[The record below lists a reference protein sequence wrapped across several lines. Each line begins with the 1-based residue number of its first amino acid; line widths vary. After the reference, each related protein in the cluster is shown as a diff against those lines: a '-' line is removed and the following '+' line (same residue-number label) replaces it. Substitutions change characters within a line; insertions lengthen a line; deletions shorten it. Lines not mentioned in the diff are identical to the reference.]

1 VKRIALAIGVLFMT
15 NTLNATESSI
25 KVDGKFQNQEI
36 SYDTKLSQLWDMTKM
51 YAKAK
56 RKEPAPTKEVPLLSV
71 SREQLDSI
79 NTDSVFRLGHSTML
93 MKVDGKTIMAD
104 PVMSERA
111 SPVQWAGPKRF
122 HPNPIDIDALP
133 VIDVV
138 IISHDHYDHLDRPA
152 LNKLDSKVTQYIVP
166 LGVGQRMINWGVDA
180 DKVTELDWWQ
190 EHQVDGINFAAT
202 PTQHFSGRGLFD
214 KDSTLWAGWVIQG
227 QNSNLYFS
235 GDSGYFGGFKA
246 VGEKYGPFDITMI
259 ETGAYNDM
267 WKEIHMLPE
276 ESVQAHIDLKGKAMI
291 PIHNGTFDL
300 ALHDWYEPFERAQ
313 SAAIQHDVQLLT
325 PKFGE
330 QVEIQSPGI
339 YSAWW
344 REVSETEDLKLTAAS
359 AQ

>member
-1 VKRIALAIGVLFMT
+1 
-15 NTLNATESSI
+15 
-25 KVDGKFQNQEI
+25 
-36 SYDTKLSQLWDMTKM
+36 
-51 YAKAK
+51 
-56 RKEPAPTKEVPLLSV
+56 
-71 SREQLDSI
+71 
-79 NTDSVFRLGHSTML
+79 
-93 MKVDGKTIMAD
+93 
-104 PVMSERA
+104 
-111 SPVQWAGPKRF
+111 
-122 HPNPIDIDALP
+122 
-133 VIDVV
+133 
-138 IISHDHYDHLDRPA
+138 
-152 LNKLDSKVTQYIVP
+152 
-166 LGVGQRMINWGVDA
+166 MINWGVDA

>member
-1 VKRIALAIGVLFMT
+1 
-15 NTLNATESSI
+15 
-25 KVDGKFQNQEI
+25 
-36 SYDTKLSQLWDMTKM
+36 MTKM

-56 RKEPAPTKEVPLLSV
+56 RKEPMPTKAVPLLTLTS
-71 SREQLDSI
+71 EQLENAS
-79 NTDSVFRLGHSTML
+79 TDSVFRLGHSTML
-93 MKVDGKTIMAD
+93 MKVDGKYLLAD

-122 HPNPIDIDALP
+122 HPSPIDIDSLP
-133 VIDVV
+133 MIDAV

-152 LNKLDSKVTQYIVP
+152 LKKLDGKVKHYVVP
-166 LGVGQRMINWGVDA
+166 LGVGKRMMDWGVDQA
-180 DKVTELDWWQ
+180 KITELDWWQ
-190 EHQVDGINFAAT
+190 EHQVDGITLAAT

-214 KDSTLWAGWVIQG
+214 KDSTLWAGWVIKG
-227 QNSNLYFS
+227 QNSSLYFS

-259 ETGAYNDM
+259 ETGAYNAM

-276 ESVQAHIDLKGKAMI
+276 ESVQAHIDLQGKAMI

-330 QVEIQSPGI
+330 LVEVQNPGI

-344 REVSETEDLKLTAAS
+344 REASEAEDLKLTAVT